1 MSCSDKIANWSI
13 LGLQGAL
20 LDEVFEPVWVDH
32 LVVGGVEEVA
42 PEGWRVDEGVGW
54 REMIRRQVERALWGR
69 LSSLE
74 STSQIQSGNSSWS
87 DLDRLPAPCHLHRP
101 QIHLTSIDF
110 PFSKPAI
117 LLTSPSEPTPSVLCV
132 SHIPL
137 LSEIPEILF
146 NGCRQGGI
154 WKPPGDVLVP
164 TKGRSRLCKLE
175 ILRACLQLR
184 EALHDV
190 DAVRWP

>member
-1 MSCSDKIANWSI
+1 MAALKSSIGTELPAGALGQFVVRGRNGYENFGAIRTKPGRADSVPSICMSCSDKIANWSI

-74 STSQIQSGNSSWS
+74 STSQIQSGNSS
-87 DLDRLPAPCHLHRP
+87 
-101 QIHLTSIDF
+101 
-110 PFSKPAI
+110 
-117 LLTSPSEPTPSVLCV
+117 
-132 SHIPL
+132 
-137 LSEIPEILF
+137 
-146 NGCRQGGI
+146 
-154 WKPPGDVLVP
+154 
-164 TKGRSRLCKLE
+164 
-175 ILRACLQLR
+175 
-184 EALHDV
+184 
-190 DAVRWP
+190 